1 MQKEVNE
8 KTIRLRYIRVL
19 EKFVTKSISLLK
31 YDNFDKDLFKTATI
45 KAYTELQK
53 TTSCVLYSEFPLA
66 VKNLAQH
73 IMNCIENHTNKIEDE
88 YYIEGS
94 EDFENER
101 ASILKQA
108 NLLAKLKNNSRYK
121 KDKHKQKKFN
131 DGY

>member
-31 YDNFDKDLFKTATI
+31 YDNFDKELFKKATI
-45 KAYTELQK
+45 KAFNELQK
-53 TTSCVLYSEFPLA
+53 TKSCDLYSEYPVA
-66 VKNLAQH
+66 VRNLTLH
-73 IMNCIENHTNKIEDE
+73 IMQCIDND
-88 YYIEGS
+88 S
-94 EDFENER
+94 QENEWETKPNNFEEEK

-108 NLLAKLKNNSRYK
+108 NLLAKLKNNNRYK
-121 KDKHKQKKFN
+121 KDKHKHKKFN